1 MEYITGNNVI
11 GVPTADH
18 PLSAS
23 VSPTGDLQTRARGQ
37 RSRPISGR
45 GVVARPLP
53 IARQRH
59 LRPVS
64 GLLSGSASWQPQT
77 SASLFCFPKYQSYL
91 LLTTIGSS
99 VQPPPSKSRFPLQ
112 CCYYYYDILWFP
124 PLPPLYYY
132 YYLFI
137 YYAVTEYFV
146 LLSLPFVI

>member
-1 MEYITGNNVI
+1 M
-11 GVPTADH
+11 PAADH
-18 PLSAS
+18 HSPG
-23 VSPTGDLQTRARGQ
+23 VSPERAIAPTQTRAGPNQTSPCERCCRIIG
-37 RSRPISGR
+37 GC
-45 GVVARPLP
+45 VVARPLP

-146 LLSLPFVI
+146 LLPLPL